1 MRKVVMITGASRGIG
16 KATALTFARAGFD
29 VAITART
36 EVEGQLSDHAL
47 TTADGQPLPGS
58 LATTMAELAALGVRA
73 LAVPMNLLDTT
84 SVDSA
89 AERVLTEFGRVDVLI
104 NNAGVS
110 QRSLALDTDFETYQR
125 IMDIDYFAPL
135 RLTQLVLPHMVDRG
149 SGTFV
154 AISSLAGRIGSCMR
168 TGYCSAKFALLGYY
182 EALRAEVDAAYGV
195 KVLTVLPGSVRTAV
209 AANALQGDG
218 SQRGV
223 SDANI
228 DGGMDPD
235 DVARQIVAA
244 IKTGKR
250 DLVIAEGGEMGA
262 YQMRMSDPERLYD
275 GVAREGVRMAAQRAA
290 AGEGQALILDPSRN
304 R

>member
-1 MRKVVMITGASRGIG
+1 MDQKVAWVTGASSGIG
-16 KATALTFARAGFD
+16 EALVKALVKSGWSVILSGRRVSALEAVAKTAGGETMILPFEVTDFAALPGIAETALAWK
-29 VAITART
+29 
-36 EVEGQLSDHAL
+36 
-47 TTADGQPLPGS
+47 
-58 LATTMAELAALGVRA
+58 
-73 LAVPMNLLDTT
+73 
-84 SVDSA
+84 
-89 AERVLTEFGRVDVLI
+89 GRIDLLI

>member
-104 NNAGVS
+104 NNAIYQG
-110 QRSLALDTDFETYQR
+110 RDINAPFLELNEAALLRMCQGYILSPF
-125 IMDIDYFAPL
+125 
-135 RLTQLVLPHMVDRG
+135 RLTRRILEVMLARDSGTIINVG
-149 SGTFV
+149 SG
-154 AISSLAGRIGSCMR
+154 AGSHDPPLPADKGGWGFGYGAGKAAFARMAGVIVTEFGNRGIRAFTINPGLVR
-168 TGYCSAKFALLGYY
+168 T
-182 EALRAEVDAAYGV
+182 EALMATIGDSKALGAPPEVPAAVLLWLATNPDAD
-195 KVLTVLPGSVRTAV
+195 TFQQTMI
-209 AANALQGDG
+209 
-218 SQRGV
+218 
-223 SDANI
+223 DAQ
-228 DGGMDPD
+228 PL
-235 DVARQIVAA
+235 AQELRIVPNWQ
-244 IKTGKR
+244 T
-250 DLVIAEGGEMGA
+250 
-262 YQMRMSDPERLYD
+262 
-275 GVAREGVRMAAQRAA
+275 
-290 AGEGQALILDPSRN
+290 
-304 R
+304 